1 MFRKQAYIRVA
12 DLSGVMADLQKI
24 TCKSI
29 AKKDKVLPVTERER
43 ARERDSQ
50 KKRERERERE
60 MKGNMG
66 WLR

>member
-1 MFRKQAYIRVA
+1 
-12 DLSGVMADLQKI
+12 MADLQKI